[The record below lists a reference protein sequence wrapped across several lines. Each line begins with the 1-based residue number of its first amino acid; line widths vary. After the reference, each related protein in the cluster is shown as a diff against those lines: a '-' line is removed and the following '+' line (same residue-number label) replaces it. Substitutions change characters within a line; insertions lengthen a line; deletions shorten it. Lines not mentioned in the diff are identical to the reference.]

1 MLDIPPNDLAGHG
14 NPSFPAS
21 PKDHIPLITH
31 TIASLTPSL
40 RSLSLAIHDDP
51 ELRYKE
57 VHAHELLTEFM
68 RKQREERG
76 QEWHVTPSAYGVGT
90 AFVAV
95 FEGEGEGPVVS
106 FNAEYG
112 MFFFPSH
119 SWVGVEGFG
128 VEGDC

>member
-21 PKDHIPLITH
+21 HKDHTPLITH
-31 TIASLTPSL
+31 TITSLTPSL

-76 QEWHVTPSAYGVGT
+76 QEWKVTPSAYGVGT

-95 FEGEGEGPVVS
+95 FEGEGEGEGPAVS

-112 MFFFPSH
+112 MFFFSF
-119 SWVGVEGFG
+119 SFLGWGGG
-128 VEGDC
+128 IWG